1 MKKILTIISEQ
12 PYEETI
18 RTMKKAYHTLD
29 VSGNIFIIFR
39 TEYDHNGCVLHDF
52 LDIIHYGL
60 QLGFQYINTIVYP
73 SDLKTISSFIDNIKY
88 IVWFVK
94 DRNLM
99 LFNKDLIR
107 EKHIWKDIEWGK
119 REKNYNPKGKDPGN
133 VWIPTNDN
141 GRGKIVEHIQ
151 LSDTDVINKLISMS
165 LCGNNYEVLTN
176 NIKQINH
183 LNNKTMILYESVN
196 HIHIKSK
203 INHSIIYFLTSEN
216 MEKVD
221 NNSIQTIIT
230 SPPYWNLK
238 DYFKDGQIGQES
250 YNQYL
255 KRLYK
260 VFFECY
266 KKLNDMGSLWI
277 NINIRMYKKQ
287 VILIPYDIILICKQ
301 LGYFYKGIFIWHKSS
316 GIPVPNNNV
325 VDRHEYVL
333 FFSKTK
339 DFSLNM
345 DIQQTFIDYQNS
357 DINGGA
363 IWNIN
368 RKAGSIGKKMIH
380 PAIYPNELVK
390 RILLMTTNEGDIVL
404 DPFLGSGT
412 TLIESIKNQR
422 LCIGF
427 EYNEDFEMLIDS
439 RIHNELNI
447 INKDIILKCY
457 N

>member
-60 QLGFQYINTIVYP
+60 HLGFQYINTIVYP
-73 SDLKTISSFIDNIKY
+73 SNLKIISSFIDNIKY

-151 LSDTDVINKLISMS
+151 LSDDDVINKLIAMS
-165 LCGNNYEVLTN
+165 LCGNNYEVITN
-176 NIKQINH
+176 SIDKTINLH
-183 LNNKTMILYESVN
+183 NKTINLNKSIN
-196 HIHIKSK
+196 NTFIKSK
-203 INHSIIYFLTSEN
+203 NHSIIYFLTSEN

-238 DYFKDGQIGQES
+238 DYFKNGQIGQES
-250 YNQYL
+250 YTQYL

-260 VFFECY
+260 VFCECY
-266 KKLNDMGSLWI
+266 KKLDNMGSLWI
-277 NINIRMYKKQ
+277 NINIRMHNKQ

-316 GIPVPNNNV
+316 GIPVPSNNV

-333 FFSKTK
+333 FFSKYK
-339 DFSLNM
+339 DFSLKK
-345 DIQQTFIDYQNS
+345 DIQQTFMDYKN
-357 DINGGA
+357 DYINGGA